1 MRIGSGDVYA
11 LLSGKNTKT
20 HQALL
25 ERFVT
30 GNKPYY
36 NALNSPID
44 ALRTGAI
51 LEEKYHDYLPDNYFT
66 QYEVTCDEMDVFR
79 AHIDFAKLENGKVV
93 DFDELKSCNI
103 DDYLEI
109 QSREGDDLLKW
120 IKRYYKSYYNQI
132 QQQLLC
138 SGLDSANLV
147 FLGVTTYDD
156 EENRQRVVK
165 DHELKKVRI
174 QRDEEVI
181 SLIKEK
187 GKIFQQIKD
196 YYESIT

>member
-20 HQALL
+20 HMALL

-30 GNKPYY
+30 GVRPHY

-51 LEEKYHDYLPDNYFT
+51 LEEKYYDFLPDDYFP
-66 QYEVTCDEMDVFR
+66 QYEVTCKEMDVFR
-79 AHIDFAKLENGKVV
+79 AHLDFARIENGEVV

-109 QSREGDDLLKW
+109 QSRDGEDLMNW
-120 IKRYYKSYYNQI
+120 IKRYYKSNYNQI
-132 QQQLLC
+132 QHQLLC
-138 SGLDSANLV
+138 TGLDSANLV
-147 FLGVTTYDD
+147 YLGVTSYID
-156 EENRQRVVK
+156 EENRQRVIK
-165 DHELKKVRI
+165 EHELKKVRI
-174 QRDEEVI
+174 HRDEKTI
-181 SLIKEK
+181 SLIKER
-187 GKIFQQIKD
+187 GQIFQQIKD
-196 YYESIT
+196 YYK